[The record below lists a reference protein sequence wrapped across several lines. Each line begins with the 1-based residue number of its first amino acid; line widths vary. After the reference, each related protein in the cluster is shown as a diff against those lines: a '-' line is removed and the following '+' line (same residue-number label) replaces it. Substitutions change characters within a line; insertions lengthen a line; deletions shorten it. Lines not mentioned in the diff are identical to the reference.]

1 MVTCI
6 RAALFRDGAM
16 KGITMSFKDLSTQKT
31 PDTAVKTPKTET
43 VAAKPDAK
51 APEAKAPA
59 KS

>member
-1 MVTCI
+1 
-6 RAALFRDGAM
+6 M
-16 KGITMSFKDLSTQKT
+16 KGTTMSFKDLSTQKT
-31 PDTAVKTPKTET
+31 PDSAVKTPKTET